1 VSCTITNVKTLAC
14 DFQALFT
21 PSLSV
26 TILKNHT
33 AVLDSTV
40 TLLATISKT
49 VANQSTLD
57 TIVTLS
63 LQGDRS
69 RALDSTLSTS
79 FTQSTQINTIKSFL
93 SDLNSTF
100 SITADGDVVAAA
112 IEASATLTAEF
123 TQSIQTS
130 KTAATT
136 VSLNTEFTVSVT
148 AERFRGIEK
157 TFIGEVTIFTEIG
170 LLQNATC
177 DFAALFTPTV
187 TCVALKNHTAVL
199 DAVSSLN
206 CAITKTTNFAA
217 TLNTEFGL
225 DIIVNVF
232 RTITITVNPAFTHT
246 IDAVKTVS
254 GVSTIN
260 STSTV
265 TILEQK
271 IKNAQASISSQTSLT
286 VTFITFVSKWF
297 NHSYRPLNLLEP
309 AGAPGRRIF
318 STSIKKFGSHSL
330 GGDNSKIRL
339 NAGQGND
346 IDGNFTA
353 NDLPAIFGIN
363 DDIYKDLWMRVDDG
377 ENFTRRI
384 WDFSFGPALGI
395 YNRKLYLT
403 HSYFL
408 NNQWNQPGWG
418 SGTQPGNIM
427 TTQLST
433 GTFHHVAY
441 IYTASQKRHSL
452 YVNGTR
458 VITSLPGSSGNAPNW
473 YDTSQIDTVIPVYFD
488 NNATFA
494 QYYDDMKWF
503 RNYTFGYTAN
513 DTTIAVPSTEYIPL
527 DNVYTNLGALYR
539 FNDNYL
545 DTLDVLLSANAN
557 FSVVTTVTVTADKS
571 VSASATLNNEST
583 VSVIIGE
590 IQPAAATLNSTFII
604 TNKNPAVSLNFF
616 VGTLETAQSSISSQF
631 GLAITFITF
640 VSKWYGT
647 PRPITWISNAN
658 ASFASPK
665 NGAASLRLT
674 WTGSSNANKSEGLAY
689 ADSYVN
695 GSATGYFDIGANQD
709 FTFEFWMF
717 FNRVDIMDGGAN
729 PTTLIVAT
737 SNTVAT
743 ANYQQYGEN
752 TLTNDKFP
760 FALIYN
766 NQSFGNPISFAFY
779 SNSTR
784 WQASPLYPN
793 IPTPAGSEWFHMAV
807 GRQNGIIKYQYNGN
821 NIALD
826 VGQTAFTGAISN
838 IRSILL
844 IQGQPYSAGVSGTQ
858 FVYYDDVSY
867 KIGEWNPTGY
877 TASPEIQ
884 SNEYTKI
891 IGNFNGSL
899 SDNLTS
905 TLSAI
910 VTLTAPC
917 TFSITANKSSTAQ
930 ATLNSAFTV
939 SAQIGEIEPADISMN
954 TVSTLSTVATR
965 IKTFTVSMNAETTQ
979 SVNVSKITGYTA
991 TISSALTLSNIITRI
1006 KQFTTEFTV
1015 IATELATVVKIG
1027 QGLLTLDVVAQ
1038 LTTVANRTAAAES
1051 NLLTQFGIT
1060 AQGDRTRFGTVSTQS
1075 EFSLNAVNSRI
1086 RALNSSL
1093 DAEFAVT
1100 ASNSRIRGT
1109 QSTQN
1114 SEFSIICEPLPIKRA
1129 ISNQSAQFVQTT
1141 IEDRIRDTS
1150 VTFNTNFTQQS
1161 TGIIAV
1167 DAVADLNS
1175 EAQCTITVLR
1185 IRPGLVQMDAIAVN
1199 LTAAAKTGTGLVTIE
1214 IQSQCTMTAQKTTD
1228 IQLNAASTAQF
1239 ASIIERIQ
1247 QGVASITSTFTQIA
1261 NGVLST
1267 DVVANMNTVFST
1279 TVTAQKTVRVIAN
1292 ISSAGGF
1299 VMAVAA
1305 IRNGEIIIITQTNIT
1320 TSADR
1325 IRGTGANLTNSFTL
1339 NILAG
1344 KQAIG
1349 NSVQNTQFG
1358 ITAAVSKLRLDD
1370 IVLYIKTESRTHRI
1384 NNEQRSYALRQ
1395 ENRLYT
1401 IEE

>member
-1 VSCTITNVKTLAC
+1 MADIIYIEQGYYQGDNYYTYTADAAAALNSECTISCTITNVKTLAC

-21 PSLSV
+21 PALSA

-33 AVLDSTV
+33 AVLDCTV

-69 RALDSTLSTS
+69 RALDSTLSS
-79 FTQSTQINTIKSFL
+79 AFTQSTQIQKILNASSTLNTQFTI
-93 SDLNSTF
+93 NV
-100 SITADGDVVAAA
+100 DGDVLGASQ
-112 IEASATLTAEF
+112 EASATLTAEF
-123 TQSIQTS
+123 TQSTQTS

-148 AERFRGIEK
+148 AQRFRGIEK

-177 DFAALFTPTV
+177 DFATLFTPTV
-187 TCVALKNHTAVL
+187 TCVALRNHTAVL
-199 DAVSSLN
+199 DSVSSLGCVIN
-206 CAITKTTNFAA
+206 KTVGMNS

-225 DIIVNVF
+225 NITVNVF

-408 NNQWNQPGWG
+408 NNQWNQPGYG

-458 VITSLPGSSGNAPNW
+458 VITSLPGFSGNAPNW

-583 VSVIIGE
+583 VSALIGK
-590 IQPAAATLNSTFII
+590 IQPAAATLNSSASLSTIVTKIKTLVADLNADAQFSASI
-604 TNKNPAVSLNFF
+604 NKTTGNTVTINSAVS
-616 VGTLETAQSSISSQF
+616 ISC
-631 GLAITFITF
+631 
-640 VSKWYGT
+640 
-647 PRPITWISNAN
+647 
-658 ASFASPK
+658 
-665 NGAASLRLT
+665 
-674 WTGSSNANKSEGLAY
+674 
-689 ADSYVN
+689 
-695 GSATGYFDIGANQD
+695 DI
-709 FTFEFWMF
+709 
-717 FNRVDIMDGGAN
+717 
-729 PTTLIVAT
+729 
-737 SNTVAT
+737 
-743 ANYQQYGEN
+743 
-752 TLTNDKFP
+752 
-760 FALIYN
+760 
-766 NQSFGNPISFAFY
+766 
-779 SNSTR
+779 
-784 WQASPLYPN
+784 
-793 IPTPAGSEWFHMAV
+793 
-807 GRQNGIIKYQYNGN
+807 
-821 NIALD
+821 
-826 VGQTAFTGAISN
+826 
-838 IRSILL
+838 
-844 IQGQPYSAGVSGTQ
+844 
-858 FVYYDDVSY
+858 
-867 KIGEWNPTGY
+867 
-877 TASPEIQ
+877 
-884 SNEYTKI
+884 
-891 IGNFNGSL
+891 
-899 SDNLTS
+899 
-905 TLSAI
+905 
-910 VTLTAPC
+910 
-917 TFSITANKSSTAQ
+917 
-930 ATLNSAFTV
+930 
-939 SAQIGEIEPADISMN
+939 
-954 TVSTLSTVATR
+954 TR
-965 IKTFTVSMNAETTQ
+965 IKTLQ
-979 SVNVSKITGYTA
+979 S
-991 TISSALTLSNIITRI
+991 
-1006 KQFTTEFTV
+1006 EFTAV
-1015 IATELATVVKIG
+1015 ATNLAVVARIG
-1027 QGLLTLDVVAQ
+1027 QGLITMDSVAQ
-1038 LTTVANRTAAAES
+1038 ITVTANRTAAAES
-1051 NLLTQFGIT
+1051 NLNTQFGIT
-1060 AQGDRTRFGTVSTQS
+1060 ITAERIRFADFSFSVIS
-1075 EFSLNAVNSRI
+1075 SLNAVNSRI
-1086 RALNSSL
+1086 RATNSSL
-1093 DAEFAVT
+1093 NVEFAVI
-1100 ASNSRIRGT
+1100 ASNSRIRSIS
-1109 QSTQN
+1109 STHS
-1114 SEFSIICEPLPIKRA
+1114 SEFSIICEPLPIKSA

-1141 IEDRIRDTS
+1141 IEERIRNTTA
-1150 VTFNTNFTQQS
+1150 TFNTIFTQQS
-1161 TGIIAV
+1161 SGIIAV

-1185 IRPGLVQMDAIAVN
+1185 IRPGVVQMDAIAVN
-1199 LTAAAKTGTGLVTIE
+1199 LTAAAKTGAGLVTIE
-1214 IQSQCTMTAQKTTD
+1214 SQSQCTVTAQKTTD
-1228 IQLNAASTAQF
+1228 ILLNAASTAQLTSV
-1239 ASIIERIQ
+1239 AERIQ
-1247 QGVASITSTFTQIA
+1247 QGAANINGQFTQIA
-1261 NGVLST
+1261 NGILST
-1267 DVVANMNTVFST
+1267 DVTANLNTVFST
-1279 TVTAQKTVRVIAN
+1279 TTTAQKTVRVIAN
-1292 ISSAGGF
+1292 ITSAGGF
-1299 VMAVAA
+1299 VMAIAA
-1305 IRNGEIIIITQTNIT
+1305 IRNGEIIMVTQTNIV

-1325 IRGTGANLTNSFTL
+1325 RRNTGANFTNSFTV

-1344 KQAIG
+1344 VLAVA
-1349 NSVQNTQFG
+1349 NSVQNTQFA
-1358 ITAAVSKLRLDD
+1358 IIATVSKLRLDD